1 MRRNFMTGLAI
12 LLPIVI
18 TYMLVMFF
26 VRLLTNPFVGIVE
39 YFFHQMGWV
48 KAPETLKFVSQM
60 LILVFLF
67 SFTLFVGF
75 IGRLFL
81 VAALLNWGDCLLK
94 KIPIVSKIYKAIQDV
109 VRSVFSSEKSSFSE
123 VVLVPFPQPDSYSIG
138 LVTETQNRKD
148 AISVFVPGTPNPSMG
163 FMLSF
168 NKDEVIPLDM
178 DVQKAFKFIVS
189 GGMIHD

>member
-39 YFFHQMGWV
+39 YLFHQMGWV

-60 LILVFLF
+60 LILLFLF
-67 SFTLFVGF
+67 SFTLLVGF

-81 VAALLNWGDCLLK
+81 IRSLLNLGDALLQ

-109 VRSVFSSEKSSFSE
+109 VNSIFSSEKSSFSS
-123 VVLVPFPQPDSYSIG
+123 VVLVPFPQPQSYSIG
-138 LVTETQNRKD
+138 FVTQTQNKKD
-148 AISVFVPGTPNPSMG
+148 AVSVFVPGTPNPSMG

-168 NKDEVIPLDM
+168 KQNEVIPLDM
-178 DVQKAFKFIVS
+178 DVQKALKFVVS